1 MALGAREDGDNGPT
15 SMDRQPP
22 MHRRLSHRAPFESS
36 KGQQPQQRTRP
47 LPQPGNEYT
56 KAPQPHQ
63 QTVRFPL
70 ARGAYKAVRRRLQ
83 QAVDVLLWDYEFSQ
97 RPLVFRLNQAA
108 RRLGSSSRSEVQ
120 LLQQRLRSPLTRE
133 KFFTALRLSKLLLA
147 LALMAA
153 GSGARKATQQLRG
166 LINRLRMYL
175 GRANRT
181 HQLRGPINRLR
192 AIPGHLKQT
201 LQRLGKKQRK
211 DY

>member
-22 MHRRLSHRAPFESS
+22 LHCRLSHRAPFESS

>member
-22 MHRRLSHRAPFESS
+22 LHRRLSHRAPFESN
-36 KGQQPQQRTRP
+36 KAQQPQQRTRP

-63 QTVRFPL
+63 QAVRFPL

-83 QAVDVLLWDYEFSQ
+83 QAVDVLLWDYEFAQ
-97 RPLVFRLNQAA
+97 RPLVYRLSQAA
-108 RRLGSSSRSEVQ
+108 KRLGSSLRSDLQ
-120 LLQQRLRSPLTRE
+120 LLQQGLRSPLTRE
-133 KFFTALRLSKLLLA
+133 KFFTAVRLSKLSLA
-147 LALMAA
+147 LALMAV
-153 GSGARKATQQLRG
+153 GSGVRKA
-166 LINRLRMYL
+166 
-175 GRANRT
+175 T

-192 AIPGHLKQT
+192 AIPGQIKQT

-211 DY
+211 D

>member
-15 SMDRQPP
+15 LMDRQPP
-22 MHRRLSHRAPFESS
+22 LHRRLSQRAPFESN

-47 LPQPGNEYT
+47 LPQPGNEYS
-56 KAPQPHQ
+56 KVPQPHRQ
-63 QTVRFPL
+63 AARFQL
-70 ARGAYKAVRRRLQ
+70 ARGVFKAVRRRLQ
-83 QAVDVLLWDYEFSQ
+83 QAVDVLLWDYEYAQ

-108 RRLGSSSRSEVQ
+108 RRLGSSLRSDLQ

-133 KFFTALRLSKLLLA
+133 KFFTAVRLSKLSLA
-147 LALMAA
+147 LVLMAV
-153 GSGARKATQQLRG
+153 GSGARKATQQPHG

-175 GRANRT
+175 GQANQT

-192 AIPGHLKQT
+192 AIPGRIKQT

-211 DY
+211 D

>member
-15 SMDRQPP
+15 LMDRQPP
-22 MHRRLSHRAPFESS
+22 LHRRLSRRAPFEYS

-63 QTVRFPL
+63 QAVRFPQV
-70 ARGAYKAVRRRLQ
+70 RVAYKAVRRRLQ
-83 QAVDVLLWDYEFSQ
+83 QAVDVLLLDYEFAQ

-108 RRLGSSSRSEVQ
+108 RRLGSSLRSDLQ

-133 KFFTALRLSKLLLA
+133 KFFTAVRLSKLSLA
-147 LALMAA
+147 LVLMAA
-153 GSGARKATQQLRG
+153 GSGARKAT
-166 LINRLRMYL
+166 
-175 GRANRT
+175 

-192 AIPGHLKQT
+192 MYLGQANQTQQLLGPINRLRAIPGQIKQT

-211 DY
+211 D